1 MENAR
6 AKKNLTLTPLPELVL
21 PAPRAPVVEF
31 TGPEEKSKEE
41 DGKKTDKKTEN
52 TENKQAASTYH
63 EGKGSMSLLETAR
76 EALVGI
82 PADLLAGRG
91 SLQEIFTKGNRLR
104 GLGIILVLVA
114 VFAAVSRLV

>member
-31 TGPEEKSKEE
+31 AGTEEKSKTE
-41 DGKKTDKKTEN
+41 DGKK
-52 TENKQAASTYH
+52 TENKQAASTDH

-104 GLGIILVLVA
+104 GLGIMLVLVA
-114 VFAAVSRLV
+114 VFAAVSRLA

>member
-1 MENAR
+1 MESAR

-31 TGPEEKSKEE
+31 TGTEEKSKE
-41 DGKKTDKKTEN
+41 DGKKTEKTEK

-63 EGKGSMSLLETAR
+63 EGKGSSMSLLETAR

-114 VFAAVSRLV
+114 VFAAVSRLA

>member
-1 MENAR
+1 MENAP
-6 AKKNLTLTPLPELVL
+6 AKKNLTLTPLPEIVL

-31 TGPEEKSKEE
+31 TQPEEKSKKEV
-41 DGKKTDKKTEN
+41 
-52 TENKQAASTYH
+52 
-63 EGKGSMSLLETAR
+63 KGEKNQLQRVQRMDMSLLEQAR
-76 EALVGI
+76 DALVGI

-114 VFAAVSRLV
+114 VFAAVSRLA